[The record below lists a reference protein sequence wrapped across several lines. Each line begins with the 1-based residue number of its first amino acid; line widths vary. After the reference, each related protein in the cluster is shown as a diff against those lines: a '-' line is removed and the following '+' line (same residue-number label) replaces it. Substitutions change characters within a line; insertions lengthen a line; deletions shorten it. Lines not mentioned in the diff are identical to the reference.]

1 MPNRRKAQKRNS
13 QSRICSRASLPS
25 SVRTGGLAPF
35 ASFLSFISVALQQV
49 VKVNK
54 EAKHHRGEERQQHKP
69 ASGWPRGLS
78 FKRVGRFQHTV
89 THGPARTNVRS
100 IADVL
105 AQRVVNRL
113 DGEWICHVLSLAAL
127 RRSSHQKCG
136 DLHLLSVAQSIFR
149 LLGAGKLKAQDCGLR
164 TGRHLEATT
173 PTASSPGAIRA
184 VWS

>member
-35 ASFLSFISVALQQV
+35 ASFLSFIFLALQEV

-69 ASGWPRGLS
+69 ASGGPRGFS

-105 AQRVVNRL
+105 VQRVVNRF
-113 DGEWICHVLSLAAL
+113 DGEWICHVLPLAAL
-127 RRSSHQKCG
+127 QRLSHQKCS
-136 DLHLLSVAQSIFR
+136 DL
-149 LLGAGKLKAQDCGLR
+149 GLW
-164 TGRHLEATT
+164 
-173 PTASSPGAIRA
+173 AI
-184 VWS
+184 